1 MRIKNIQLCNFGSYV
16 GQNNFDFQCDS
27 PEQRVVVIGGKNGAG
42 KTTLFTAIQ
51 VCLYGNFAFGYKTTG
66 KHYLREIYN
75 LINNQIRIDDQE
87 TAFVEVEFQQVDN
100 TDLYNYVIRRSWSW
114 PHSELKETLS
124 VWQNGE
130 RLEDEEL
137 LNFQKYL
144 IHLIP
149 PDMLKLY
156 FFDGEKIANYF
167 LGEKEVNIRDALMVL
182 SGNDTFDI
190 LYDQIKR
197 ILKNS
202 ENVQTDI
209 AKDYLVARNESVAL
223 QNQLS
228 DMQREIDCYQAEID
242 EIESEISRCQKEYVD
257 RGGVTIDEWKN
268 LNNQLKD
275 EEEKRER
282 LNWQR
287 RTYATE
293 VVPFL
298 MLPDLMKEVLPQL
311 QLEKDHQGYSV
322 LKNSIED
329 NAFSDLLKNALCE
342 IGSTNVEQDFS
353 TLSQKIKEYFFSKK
367 WEMFEPLFGLSS
379 DEEAQI
385 QTQVNHILAFDIKQ
399 IPRNQKRIQES
410 LKKTKEIRTRL
421 QATTIEN
428 YESYMNLRSSLEERA
443 KIVRL
448 KKEHA
453 ETLFELRSADREKK
467 EKELHTLRR
476 EFEDQLKARSISDI
490 SGKTLL
496 LLEELQE
503 MLYSNLI
510 KQVETD
516 LNLKFKQLIRKKDFF
531 SQMVIDRNFVVHML
545 RQETVSRT
553 DLLSLFRGGNQN
565 IAVNVLGKVAVEELF
580 SQYQVGTISELFDA
594 LAEEKAENLTLSVE
608 LDKERLSSGEKQI
621 FVMALYWAMMNQSK
635 SELPFIIDTPFA
647 RIDTEHRA
655 NITEH
660 FFKQLTG
667 QLIILSTDEELSS
680 NHLEAMQDQISHI
693 YMLEYGPDQKTH
705 IHKNQYF
712 EV

>member
-353 TLSQKIKEYFFSKK
+353 TLSQKIKEYFLSKK

-443 KIVRL
+443 KIVSL

>member
-114 PHSELKETLS
+114 PHSGLKETLS

-353 TLSQKIKEYFFSKK
+353 TLSQKIKEYFLSKK

-580 SQYQVGTISELFDA
+580 SQYQVGTISELFHA

>member
-353 TLSQKIKEYFFSKK
+353 TLSQKIKEYFLSKK

-580 SQYQVGTISELFDA
+580 SQYQVGTISELFHA

>member
-353 TLSQKIKEYFFSKK
+353 TLSQKIKEYFLSKK

-443 KIVRL
+443 KIVSL

-580 SQYQVGTISELFDA
+580 SQYQVGTISELFHA

>member
-311 QLEKDHQGYSV
+311 QLEKDHQGYSM

-353 TLSQKIKEYFFSKK
+353 TLSQKIKEYFLSKK

-448 KKEHA
+448 KKEHT